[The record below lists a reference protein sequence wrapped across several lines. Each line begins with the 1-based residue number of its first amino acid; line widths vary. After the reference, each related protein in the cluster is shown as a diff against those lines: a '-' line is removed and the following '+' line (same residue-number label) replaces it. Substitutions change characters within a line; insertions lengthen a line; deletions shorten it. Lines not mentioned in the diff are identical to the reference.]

1 MGSTRPYKSLYS
13 GTLHSP
19 SISSIHKE
27 NDEDDDD
34 DAVDFV
40 VCLEKLLGNRRMNF
54 AASARE
60 REREYAQSR
69 ANE

>member
-34 DAVDFV
+34 AVAVDFV

-54 AASARE
+54 AVSARE
-60 REREYAQSR
+60 RERERVCSIKG
-69 ANE
+69 